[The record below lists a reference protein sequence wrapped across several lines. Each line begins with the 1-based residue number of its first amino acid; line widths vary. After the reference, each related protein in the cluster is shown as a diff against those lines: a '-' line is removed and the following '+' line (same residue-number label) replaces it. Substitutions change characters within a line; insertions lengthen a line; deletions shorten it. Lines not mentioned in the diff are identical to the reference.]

1 MSVLS
6 KLLDSSSFVVTA
18 ELNPP
23 KGVAVQDVLSR
34 AKGLKGV
41 VDAVN
46 LTDQAS
52 SVMSMSPLALAPLV
66 MELGLDV
73 VLQVTCRDRN
83 RIAIQGDLLGAYAL
97 GVENIL
103 CLTGDPVSLGD
114 HPGAKTVF
122 DMTSVDLLRAAEGLS
137 FGNDM
142 AGNKLKGIPKFNLGA
157 VVNPCSDDLDAE
169 VRRMQQKVEAGAKF
183 FQTQAVFDLEKL
195 ERFMSLAKPMNVP
208 VIVGIMVLKSGTM
221 ARNINAGLPGVDI
234 PDRLIEE
241 MDNAPDGDSAGVA
254 IAGRL
259 LKSVKEFC
267 SGVHLMTIGRE
278 RNIPMVIQTA
288 NILKV
293 HGA

>member
-6 KLLDSSSFVVTA
+6 KLLDSGSFVVTA

-34 AKGLKGV
+34 GKALKGV

-97 GVENIL
+97 GIENIL

-122 DMTSVDLLRAAEGLS
+122 DMTSIDLLKTAEGLTS
-137 FGNDM
+137 GSDM
-142 AGNKLKGIPKFNLGA
+142 AGNKLKGAPTFNLGA
-157 VVNPCSDDLDAE
+157 VVNPCSVDLDTE
-169 VRRMQQKVEAGAKF
+169 VRRMQQKVKAGAKF
-183 FQTQAVFDLEKL
+183 FQTQAVFELEKL
-195 ERFMSLAKPMNVP
+195 ERFMHMVRPMNVP
-208 VIVGIMVLKSGTM
+208 VIVGIMVLKSGAM
-221 ARNINAGLPGVDI
+221 ARNVNASLPGIEI
-234 PDRLIEE
+234 PDRIIEE

-259 LKSVKEFC
+259 LNSVKEFC
-267 SGVHLMTIGRE
+267 NGAHLMTIGRE
-278 RNIPMVIQTA
+278 RNIPRVIRAA
-288 NILKV
+288 NILK
-293 HGA
+293 AP

>member
-6 KLLDSSSFVVTA
+6 KLLDSGSFVVTA

-34 AKGLKGV
+34 GEALKGV

-46 LTDQAS
+46 LTDQAT

-66 MELGLDV
+66 MGLGLDV

-83 RIAIQGDLLGAYAL
+83 RIAIQGDLLGASAL

-122 DMTSVDLLRAAEGLS
+122 DMTSVDLLRTAKGLS
-137 FGNDM
+137 SGKDM
-142 AGNKLKGIPKFNLGA
+142 AGNKLKGTPTFNLGA
-157 VVNPCSDDLDAE
+157 VVNPCSADLDTE

-195 ERFMSLAKPMNVP
+195 ERFMHMVRPMNVP
-208 VIVGIMVLKSGTM
+208 VVVGIMVLKSGAM
-221 ARNINAGLPGVDI
+221 ARNVNASLPGIDI

-241 MDNAPDGDSAGVA
+241 MDNASDGDSVGVA

-259 LKSVKEFC
+259 LNSVKAFC
-267 SGVHLMTIGRE
+267 NGVHLMTIGRE
-278 RNIPMVIQTA
+278 RNIPRVIQAA
-288 NILKV
+288 NNLKV
-293 HGA
+293 D